1 MPKLTDSIFDA
12 LVACIAPMMLRERA
26 DCWADPDWDGRP
38 YWLNATGVDW
48 ELAIQTGDDA
58 LAEAWD
64 VLPWDV
70 QRGALEDALD
80 VFITASAD
88 VASTD
93 Y

>member
-1 MPKLTDSIFDA
+1 MPTLTNEIFDA
-12 LVACIAPMMLRERA
+12 LVAHIAPLMFRERA
-26 DCWADPDWDGRP
+26 DCWSDPDWDGQP
-38 YWLNATGVDW
+38 YWLNADGVDW
-48 ELAIQTGDDA
+48 ELAIQTEDEA

-80 VFITASAD
+80 VFITTTADIASA
-88 VASTD
+88 S